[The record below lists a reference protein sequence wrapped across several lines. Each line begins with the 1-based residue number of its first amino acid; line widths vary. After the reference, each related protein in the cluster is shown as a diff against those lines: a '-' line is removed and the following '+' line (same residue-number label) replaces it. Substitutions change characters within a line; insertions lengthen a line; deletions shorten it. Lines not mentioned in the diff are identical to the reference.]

1 MFVPRSLVYD
11 WVAQTIYIIGYLMP
25 DNVVCLFRVFDLD
38 SEFVQELYQGTVSQ
52 ETDVEMNIIID
63 PFSG

>member
-25 DNVVCLFRVFDLD
+25 DNVVCLFCVFDLD
-38 SEFVQELYQGTVSQ
+38 SEFVQRLYQGTVSQ

>member
-11 WVAQTIYIIGYLMP
+11 WVAQTVYIVGYMMP
-25 DNVVCLFRVFDLD
+25 DNFVYIFRVFDLNPE
-38 SEFVQELYQGTVSQ
+38 SVEEVYKGTDGVI
-52 ETDVEMNIIID
+52 TDVEMTIIID